1 MVEEILH
8 RLGCRKQVVNNAN
21 SFGRSNNHY
30 SNFLQEK
37 DMQETILEI
46 AWNLESFFET
56 QLISFVLIEV
66 PFLSFR
72 ENVRAWL
79 HA

>member
-1 MVEEILH
+1 
-8 RLGCRKQVVNNAN
+8 
-21 SFGRSNNHY
+21 
-30 SNFLQEK
+30 
-37 DMQETILEI
+37 MQETILEI
-46 AWNLESFFET
+46 AWNLESFVET
-56 QLISFVLIEV
+56 QLISLVLIEV